1 MSPVSTRSSC
11 AASNPRSRASE
22 QDCRKAGQV
31 RLYGLRKVA
40 DAPRQVR
47 AYRADEDRP
56 VYCGAGNARNKGSLP
71 QCLKRGQMRLYGLIT
86 PDELSTEISERDLE
100 SSSSGVTSANRA
112 KENRDFQT
120 AWAKYERDLELVKA
134 KRQVVDRENRAR
146 ARRNQPPIP
155 YPSGLAL
162 PAPPARPAYRAA
174 KPAEP
179 AESESESASESESEE
194 DDASVADALL
204 TLKTS
209 KSAAAAPPPAP
220 VAPVP
225 SPAPVAPE
233 PATVVVAASK
243 AKTSTPAEFNPA
255 DYVCAIDF
263 PKTTQPKNGVYA
275 ASFMDVGSSYK
286 DDMPVDALF
295 SYATPEFPNEAVAF
309 IRHTPGDGD
318 CFFHAINLAYSWDTR
333 KDVSVQVLRE
343 KAKLGRERLLMHAR
357 ETKNRPS
364 SIDSAE
370 VIASLQ
376 PGQFVSINALQLLA
390 EAWERPIVCV
400 VRMPKKRGTFSLPFD
415 TLSAHV
421 FRGGKSSVAPLFIYH
436 DGDKH
441 FSALLRR
448 RHEPDDYKGQKF
460 LEQGAE
466 AELEDGPRVTPSL
479 LKARLREGLYTNN
492 FDKDPNMRIDL
503 DPLIEDPL
511 YRIRSVSMDQGN
523 MFEAVLMSRRHMG
536 THWTGGN
543 VVRVSDINNQAD
555 LIKRACIGAVERS
568 YDDLK
573 KLPHVR
579 ASKDVLLAS
588 LSKCVPMHD
597 TWAAV
602 AFALHCEVL
611 VLTVSE
617 SALDLAQGVYNFD
630 QCIIH
635 MYVPTVPRNH
645 RLYILQCGGHCDA
658 LLSSRY
664 TSCWTNKDY
673 EALHGP
679 VSRGPKMRVV
689 KNPDP
694 TKLPSVRIRVA

>member
-22 QDCRKAGQV
+22 QECRKAGQV

-71 QCLKRGQMRLYGLIT
+71 QCMKRGQMRLYGLIT

-120 AWAKYERDLELVKA
+120 AWAKYERDLEIVKA

-162 PAPPARPAYRAA
+162 PAPPSRPAYRAD
-174 KPAEP
+174 KQTEP
-179 AESESESASESESEE
+179 SEPESESESESEE

-209 KSAAAAPPPAP
+209 KSPAPAPPPAP
-220 VAPVP
+220 VAPEP

-233 PATVVVAASK
+233 PATVVVATSK
-243 AKTSTPAEFNPA
+243 AKRPEEYDPG
-255 DYVCAIDF
+255 DYVCAINV
-263 PKTTQPKNGVYA
+263 PKTTQPKTGVYA
-275 ASFMDVGSSYK
+275 ASFMDIGSSYK
-286 DDMPVDALF
+286 PDTPVDALF

-309 IRHTPGDGD
+309 LRHTPGDGD
-318 CFFHAINLAYSWDTR
+318 CFFHAINLAYSWDAR
-333 KDVSVQVLRE
+333 NEISVADLRE
-343 KAKLGRERLLMHAR
+343 KAKLARDRLLQHAR
-357 ETKNRPS
+357 ETKKWPS
-364 SIDSAE
+364 ATDPAE

-390 EAWERPIVCV
+390 DAWERPIVCV
-400 VRMPKKRGTFSLPFD
+400 VRMPRKRATFTLPFD

-421 FRGGKSSVAPLFIYH
+421 FRGGKAPAAPLFVYH

-448 RHEPDDYKGQKF
+448 RHEPDDYKGQTF
-460 LEQGAE
+460 LERGAD

-479 LKARLREGLYTNN
+479 IKARLKEGLYTNN
-492 FDKDPNMRIDL
+492 FDKDPHMRIDL

-511 YRIRSVSMDQGN
+511 YRIRSVSMKQGN
-523 MFEAVLMSRRHMG
+523 MFEAVLMSRRHVG

-543 VVRVSDINNQAD
+543 VVRVSDIDTQAD

-573 KLPHVR
+573 KLPHVS

-611 VLTVSE
+611 VLNVNE
-617 SALDLAQGVYNFD
+617 SSLDLSQGVYNFD
-630 QCIIH
+630 QCLVH

-658 LLSSRY
+658 LLSNPY

-694 TKLPSVRIRVA
+694 AKLPSIRIRRT